1 MWTQMMTQNNN
12 HLHEIG
18 SMLMVVPSPCHSNT
32 PYLCAFFIPA
42 SSSWLIRNFN
52 PQANPEERISL
63 LTEPLGS
70 VQGQEVGCLENA
82 GR

>member
-1 MWTQMMTQNNN
+1 MMTQNNN

-70 VQGQEVGCLENA
+70 VQGQEVGC
-82 GR
+82 